1 MLAACATPK
10 AVVDAAPVL
19 VTEQGPQSRGQV
31 CALHDDMVQG
41 LKSGWGET
49 SSALGINLA
58 GALVEVF
65 VSADHTTWSI
75 VVTRPD
81 GWSCIVT
88 AGRDW
93 RQSQSQSR
101 PQGTAL

>member
-1 MLAACATPK
+1 MLAGP
-10 AVVDAAPVL
+10 AVAQEP
-19 VTEQGPQSRGQV
+19 GSRAQV
-31 CALHDDMVQG
+31 CALHDAIAQG
-41 LKSGWGET
+41 LESGWGET
-49 SSALGINLA
+49 QAALGINSA

-88 AGRDW
+88 VGRDW
-93 RQSQSQSR
+93 QQSHPK